1 MNKSNRF
8 LLVYGSATGQAQAI
22 AEEIAEKAP
31 SFGLVAELHSLEETG
46 KRFNIEKEKCLVII
60 TSTTGDGDPPD
71 NAQKFLRRLRKRTLT
86 RDYLAHLHYAL
97 LGLGDSN
104 YSNFCRCA
112 RDLDGRLEELGA
124 QRFYPTGLA
133 DDGVGLEIVADPWLE
148 GLYPALQKFL
158 GVSGTGVVSLTET
171 VQSLTLTESDSHGS
185 VNKQE
190 RHQGVDGTP
199 QSTLPN
205 GDIHLA
211 EDLPLSTDSELQR
224 NIQSTNNNSAGSDS
238 NVTNFARLIDACVV
252 ESPVTSGI
260 DACVVESPVT
270 SGIDAC
276 VVESPVTSGIDA
288 RVIESPVTPA
298 TSSTLNTNSCED
310 RRTVDPLSSHII
322 NSNSEEL
329 TSGGRSSQIKVDVVL
344 DEAASSVDEIT
355 NKSRQDTPVSVLL
368 SQPSSSSLPITHSQ
382 PPLSEQT
389 LTIPVCPPP
398 YLSATFGGDPVQV
411 STLNYQNGCKLPC
424 AASEVFKVQILSA
437 QILTAPDAVKKT
449 LLLRLNIE
457 GCGLQY
463 SPGDSISI
471 ICPNNSSEVD
481 LLLGR
486 LGQMV
491 KADDTLMLS
500 VIPDTQKR
508 RAAIP
513 PHIHP
518 VSTLRHILTSC
529 VNIREPPS
537 KALLRALIEHTHDGR
552 EVRRMQELCSK
563 EGSQEYTHLIREV
576 NLSLLDFLYAF
587 PSCSPPVETLLEHLP
602 RLQPRPYSICSCQE
616 RSLSSVDIVFN
627 VLEIPADRS
636 KCHLYQRRGVCTGW
650 LDDITSSLQS
660 GNHDVAVE
668 IPIFLRTNQHF
679 RPPDDLSKPLI
690 MIGPGTGVAPF
701 IGFLHQRAL
710 RRSLLTDDQ
719 VYGATWLFFG
729 CRNKDRDYL
738 FREEM
743 QQFEANGTLSRLC
756 VAFSRD
762 QPATDAILP
771 SPHYVQD
778 LLRSAAEEIVDL
790 LVASEAAVYVCGD
803 AKNMAKDV
811 SAAFEDILQQVRGF
825 SPDDAHM
832 FMMKKRI
839 HKTYFED
846 VWV

>member
-1 MNKSNRF
+1 MLDHKMKSNRF
-8 LLVYGSATGQAQAI
+8 LLLYGSATGQAQAI

-31 SFGLVAELHSLEETG
+31 SFGLAAELHSLDDTG
-46 KRFNIEKEKCLVII
+46 KKFNIEKEKCVVII

-71 NAQKFLRRLRKRTLT
+71 NAQKFLRRLRKRTLS

-112 RDLDGRLEELGA
+112 RDLDSRLEELGA

-158 GVSGTGVVSLTET
+158 GVTGTGVVALTET
-171 VQSLTLTESDSHGS
+171 VQSLHLSEADSREP
-185 VNKQE
+185 VNKLEHNQNTE
-190 RHQGVDGTP
+190 ETS
-199 QSTLPN
+199 QSSLPN
-205 GDIHLA
+205 GSINLA
-211 EDLPLSTDSELQR
+211 GASIPEDKGAFSDVASSRLLQNIPSLNESIDESVHSCASFRDSVNIASNTVVDHDVSNSTRVSD
-224 NIQSTNNNSAGSDS
+224 TYMVANS
-238 NVTNFARLIDACVV
+238 L
-252 ESPVTSGI
+252 
-260 DACVVESPVT
+260 
-270 SGIDAC
+270 
-276 VVESPVTSGIDA
+276 
-288 RVIESPVTPA
+288 A
-298 TSSTLNTNSCED
+298 TEASSKLNTPSFED
-310 RRTVDPLSSHII
+310 KPTADPLSSHIL
-322 NSNSEEL
+322 SENTKDL
-329 TSGGRSSQIKVDVVL
+329 ISSSCNLQSVAVVL
-344 DEAASSVDEIT
+344 DTTVGNTGEVTDESLGET
-355 NKSRQDTPVSVLL
+355 SCVPSL
-368 SQPSSSSLPITHSQ
+368 SQPHSCPLPITHSQ
-382 PPLSEQT
+382 PPLSEQA
-389 LTIPVCPPP
+389 LTIPVLPPA
-398 YLSATFGGDPVQV
+398 YLSATFGGDPVEI
-411 STLNYQNGCKLPC
+411 STLTYQNGCKLPC
-424 AASEVFKVQILSA
+424 AASEVFKVPILSA

-449 LLLRLNIE
+449 LLLRLDIK

-471 ICPNNSSEVD
+471 ICPNNPGEVD
-481 LLLGR
+481 FLLKR
-486 LGQMV
+486 LGQTV
-491 KADDTLMLS
+491 KADITVTLS
-500 VIPDTQKR
+500 VLPDTQKR
-508 RAAIP
+508 RAAVP

-518 VSTLRHILTSC
+518 VSTLRHILTTC

-537 KALLRALIEHTHDGR
+537 KAFLRALIEHTSDER

-563 EGSQEYTHLIREV
+563 EGAQEYTHLIREANV
-576 NLSLLDFLYAF
+576 SLLDFLYAF
-587 PSCSPPVETLLEHLP
+587 PSCNPPVETLFEHLP

-616 RSLSSVDIVFN
+616 INATTTDIVFN
-627 VLEIPADRS
+627 VVEIPADRE

-660 GNHDVAVE
+660 GKHEDLVE

-679 RPPDDLSKPLI
+679 RPPDDLAKPLI

-701 IGFLHQRAL
+701 IGFLHQRAF
-710 RRSLLTDDQ
+710 RRNLLTDGQ

-729 CRNKDRDYL
+729 CRNKDKDFI

-743 QQFEANGTLSRLC
+743 HQFKANGTLSHLC

-762 QPATDAILP
+762 QPATDTVFQ
-771 SPHYVQD
+771 SPRYVQD
-778 LLRSAAEEIVDL
+778 LLRSVAEEIADL
-790 LVASEAAVYVCGD
+790 LVESEAAVYVCGD

-811 SAAFEDILQQVRGF
+811 SGAFEDILQRVKGL
-825 SPDDAHM
+825 SPDEAHM